1 MNKQIS
7 VIMPSIAVDYVLF
20 DLDGTL
26 VSSTDAAEEAW
37 NKLCDKYGVDYSTLS
52 KVSHGSRTAE
62 ILAKF
67 FPNVDNTNNQAVKEF
82 ELSIA
87 NDYMDIVCLIPGSI
101 DLLISL
107 DRPTGA
113 HPGEVFHHRKWA
125 VVTSGSPWVAH
136 TWFDNLLKS
145 IKKPEVFI
153 TAFDVS
159 KGKPDPA
166 GFALATKR
174 LKEIWQDD
182 RKEVRTVVFE
192 DAPVGV
198 QAGKANGSIVV
209 ALTSTY
215 DKELLFAA
223 GADYVVE
230 DLSQVCL
237 QSNNKDE
244 TVLTITDPIPRGEEA
259 EYGDDDDDDD
269 DDDDND
275 NE

>member
-1 MNKQIS
+1 
-7 VIMPSIAVDYVLF
+7 MPSIAVDYVLF

-26 VSSTDAAEEAW
+26 VSSTDAAEQAW
-37 NKLCDKYGVDYSTLS
+37 LKLCEKYNVDYNTLS
-52 KVSHGSRTAE
+52 QVSHGSRTEE

-67 FPNVDNTNNQAVKEF
+67 FPDVDNTNNQAVKEF

-87 NDYMDIVCLIPGSI
+87 NDYMDIVCLVPGSA

-107 DRPTGA
+107 DRPTGSL
-113 HPGEVFHHRKWA
+113 PGEVFHHRKWA

-136 TWFDNLLKS
+136 AWFDNLLKS

-153 TAFDVS
+153 TAFDVA

-166 GFALATKR
+166 GYALATEQ
-174 LKEIWQDD
+174 LKKVWNDD
-182 RKEVRTVVFE
+182 RKEVNTVVFE

-198 QAGKANGSIVV
+198 KAGKANGSIVV

-215 DKELLFAA
+215 DKELLFDA

-230 DLSQVCL
+230 DLTQICL
-237 QSNNKDE
+237 RSNKTNE
-244 TVLTITDPIPRGEEA
+244 TVLIITDPLDRD
-259 EYGDDDDDDD
+259 GDDDEDNDDDFD
-269 DDDDND
+269 DEEEDDNND
-275 NE
+275 